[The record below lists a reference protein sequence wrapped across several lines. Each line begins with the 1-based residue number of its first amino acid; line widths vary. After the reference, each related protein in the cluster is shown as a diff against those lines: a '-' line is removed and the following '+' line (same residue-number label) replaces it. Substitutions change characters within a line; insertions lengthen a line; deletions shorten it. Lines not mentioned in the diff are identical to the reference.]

1 MKVQEYSKRSQF
13 FTGHV
18 PLLLAEIMRSENW
31 QSCLEMGCGDGSLVR
46 ALDEQGY
53 LAGKSACAMDI
64 SRERMGLV
72 REAGTAIMGLVGDV
86 SATPV
91 RDGSIDLIITSQVIE
106 HVDDDGAMVS
116 EMHRLLRKDGVA
128 YISTIFKKWYGWY
141 FYRCNGKWT
150 MDPTHLREYSA
161 DDQLLDH
168 FRRHGLEIIANEKVL
183 RRIPL
188 IDSVL
193 RRLGASR
200 RSYDNRLLRLLR
212 KFTLP
217 IPGYYIWGLVC
228 KKRPDSPTKS
238 PASGN

>member
-1 MKVQEYSKRSQF
+1 VKVQEYSKRSQF

-141 FYRCNGKWT
+141 FYRCNGRWT
-150 MDPTHLREYSA
+150 IDPTHVREYTEDS
-161 DDQLLDH
+161 QLLAKLVGSGFSISTNQKSLDG
-168 FRRHGLEIIANEKVL
+168 RPIMDA
-183 RRIPL
+183 
-188 IDSVL
+188 VL

-200 RSYDNRLLRLLR
+200 GVYKNRFLRSLRSIE
-212 KFTLP
+212 LP
-217 IPGYYIWGLVC
+217 IPGYYIWEIVC
-228 KKRPDSPTKS
+228 RKI
-238 PASGN
+238 

>member
-141 FYRCNGKWT
+141 FYRCNGRWT
-150 MDPTHLREYSA
+150 IDPTHVREYTEDS
-161 DDQLLDH
+161 QLLAKLVGSGFSISTNQKSLDG
-168 FRRHGLEIIANEKVL
+168 RPIMDA
-183 RRIPL
+183 
-188 IDSVL
+188 VL

-200 RSYDNRLLRLLR
+200 GVYKNRFLRSLRSIE
-212 KFTLP
+212 LP
-217 IPGYYIWGLVC
+217 IPGYYIWEIVC
-228 KKRPDSPTKS
+228 RKI
-238 PASGN
+238 